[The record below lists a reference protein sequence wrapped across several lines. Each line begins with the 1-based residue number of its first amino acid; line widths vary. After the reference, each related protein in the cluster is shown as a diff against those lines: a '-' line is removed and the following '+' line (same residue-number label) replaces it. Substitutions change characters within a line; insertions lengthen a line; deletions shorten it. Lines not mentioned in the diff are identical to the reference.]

1 VDAPT
6 AAFEGEGGDLR
17 KEVKGG
23 ARDPELV
30 RDQYEDYWSTALDS
44 ARTIVAAEP
53 KNLARAVNL
62 CIAAFAS
69 RPRKVRRI
77 RSRRI
82 AALLAGRPLPPVLS
96 PRCIDAITR
105 VAITDLVAGC
115 CVDDTQRIIELG
127 SGWGTNLFCLWLNGG
142 PRSAEYVAMEYTAA
156 GREATQL
163 LASIEPGLSMTVRP
177 FDYHRP
183 DLSEFRSNDRTVVFT
198 SYSIEQITTLSDALF
213 EELLAIPGLDRVI
226 HVEPVS
232 WQLLDQGAAGPVI
245 GILSRVVPPRLSL
258 ELDVRRRSRSTAY
271 NRDLIGRLRSLERA
285 GRIRIER
292 IAKNYVGPNPLNPGT
307 AIVWRPAR

>member
-1 VDAPT
+1 
-6 AAFEGEGGDLR
+6 LR

-23 ARDPELV
+23 ARDPALV
-30 RDQYEDYWSTALDS
+30 RDQYEDYWSTVLDS
-44 ARTIVAAEP
+44 ARAIVAAEP
-53 KNLARAVNL
+53 QNLARAVNL

-82 AALLAGRPLPPVLS
+82 AALLAGRSLPPVLS
-96 PRCIDAITR
+96 PRCIDTITR

-115 CVDDTQRIIELG
+115 CGDDTQRIIELG
-127 SGWGTNLFCLWLNGG
+127 SGWGTNLFCLWLSGG

-156 GREATQL
+156 GREVTQL
-163 LASIEPGLSMTVRP
+163 LAGTEADLSMTVRA

-183 DLSEFRSNDRTVVFT
+183 DLSEFRRNDRTVVFT

-213 EELLAIPGLDRVI
+213 DELLAIPGLDRVI

-245 GILSRVVPPRLSL
+245 GVLSRVVPPRLSL

-271 NRDLIGRLRSLERA
+271 NRDLIGRLRSLERT
-285 GRIRIER
+285 GRLHIER